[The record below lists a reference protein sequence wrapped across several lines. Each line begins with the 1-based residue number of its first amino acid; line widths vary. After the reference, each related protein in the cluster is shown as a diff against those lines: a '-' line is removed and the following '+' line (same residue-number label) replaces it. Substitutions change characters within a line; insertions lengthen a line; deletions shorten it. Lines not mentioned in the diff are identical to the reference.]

1 MAKEIIPTPEC
12 VLRSCAH
19 SLGYLIRRQIDAAE
33 AWLTLGPH
41 GLDKRKWDAA
51 EIEFID
57 TLVDVRYFTP
67 PELLPD
73 ICEIIGIRGS
83 RELKACKAFLLDE
96 ATPVLFRHLNK
107 WAVTASKAASEN
119 RLVLQ
124 RLRETDRPDYS
135 VVELCTPA
143 PKWDCN
149 NAYERIEVRMS
160 LKDYTKLVK
169 LVSSPMRRDKNHK
182 LDTDAIDEQFFSNNN
197 KGE

>member
-19 SLGYLIRRQIDAAE
+19 ALGYLIRRQIDAAE

-57 TLVDVRYFTP
+57 ALVDVRYFTP

-73 ICEIIGIRGS
+73 ICEIIGIRCGY
-83 RELKACKAFLLDE
+83 KFDTCKAFLLDE
-96 ATPVLFRHLNK
+96 ATPVLFRHLNN
-107 WAVTASKAASEN
+107 WAVEASEAASDN

-124 RLRETDRPDYS
+124 RLSEKNAPDYS

-143 PKWDCN
+143 PKWDY
-149 NAYERIEVRMS
+149 NATYERSEVCMS
-160 LKDYTKLVK
+160 LKDYTKLVR

-182 LDTDAIDEQFFSNNN
+182 LDTGAIDEQFFCNIN